1 MTLKRKTFEQ
11 LNNKGADQTAQMH
24 RLVCEFVG
32 SMQQSQVTSRVERI
46 IQILHLV
53 FVKLCFSQV

>member
-1 MTLKRKTFEQ
+1 MTSKHYTFEQ

-32 SMQQSQVTSRVERI
+32 SMQLSQVTSRVRE
-46 IQILHLV
+46 
-53 FVKLCFSQV
+53 